1 MELNPPVKI
10 VLETNCCSALRAI
23 LGPIMGL
30 TMGVSDICWWSGV
43 AGMCTVYMNSELT
56 SPATSDS
63 SSRDNEIY
71 LPLEVLLPVEDGEF
85 DFSWCG
91 LPSPPVIKL
100 RKLLPPVM
108 DSDEAAGDPICRY
121 SILRSQRARDK

>member
-1 MELNPPVKI
+1 
-10 VLETNCCSALRAI
+10 
-23 LGPIMGL
+23 
-30 TMGVSDICWWSGV
+30 MGVSDICWWSGV

-91 LPSPPVIKL
+91 LPSPSVIKL

-121 SILRSQRARDK
+121 SILRSQREITEPEIYSCSLLELKKKKKKQSVTR